1 MIIIVEGMWPPDK
14 ATDLGKAFLEAPP
27 IPDYVTMQ
35 GPYICTALEKGTRAI
50 TIFEF
55 DSAKIDDVLNALT
68 LRYVAYARIPGFK
81 YEIRVW
87 GKAQEQLELIG
98 LK

>member
-1 MIIIVEGMWPPDK
+1 MIIIAEGMWPPDK
-14 ATDLGKAFLEAPP
+14 AADIGKAFLEAPP
-27 IPDYVTMQ
+27 IPGYVTMQ
-35 GPYICTALEKGTRAI
+35 GPYVSTVLEKGTRAI

-55 DSAKIDDVLNALT
+55 DSAKIDDVLKALT
-68 LRYVAYARIPGFK
+68 LRYLPYTRVTGFR
-81 YEIRVW
+81 YEARVW